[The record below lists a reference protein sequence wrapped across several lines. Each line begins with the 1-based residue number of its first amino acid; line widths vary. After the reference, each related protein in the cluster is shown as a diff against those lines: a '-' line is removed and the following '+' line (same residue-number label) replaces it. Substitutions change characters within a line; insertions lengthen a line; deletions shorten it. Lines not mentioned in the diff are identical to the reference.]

1 MQIDGNFGGS
11 AGIMEMLVQSH
22 SGYIELLPAMTQS
35 CKNGEVKG
43 LRVRGGASVD
53 FSWKNNRIQEFT
65 LKADMSDMFILKLP
79 SEVLS
84 ISGTKKYAV
93 DNNKIYLYIK
103 KGQTVR
109 ILF

>member
-53 FSWKNNRIQEFT
+53 FF
-65 LKADMSDMFILKLP
+65 
-79 SEVLS
+79 LS
-84 ISGTKKYAV
+84 FPY
-93 DNNKIYLYIK
+93 
-103 KGQTVR
+103 
-109 ILF
+109 